1 MMGFWDAR
9 ENIKSKP
16 SVQRRTERVINYA
29 MEKYSIG
36 IGQAI
41 EKIMQENLYMILLE
55 ELKRIY
61 PDIQDIQ
68 NAS

>member
-1 MMGFWDAR
+1 MASSNFWDGR

-16 SVQRRTERVINYA
+16 SVERRTERVLNHV

-36 IGQAI
+36 IGQAM
-41 EKIMQENLYMILLE
+41 EKVMRENIWDEMIS
-55 ELKRIY
+55 ELSEMY
-61 PDIQDIQ
+61 PDIT

>member
-1 MMGFWDAR
+1 MASNNFWDRR

-16 SVQRRTERVINYA
+16 SVELRTERVINHV
-29 MEKYSIG
+29 MQKYSIG

-41 EKIMQENLYMILLE
+41 EKIMRESLWE
-55 ELKRIY
+55 ETISELSELY
-61 PDIQDIQ
+61 PDIS

>member
-1 MMGFWDAR
+1 MASSNFWDRR

-16 SVQRRTERVINYA
+16 SVELRTARVLDHV

-41 EKIMQENLYMILLE
+41 EKVMRENLWDEMIS
-55 ELKRIY
+55 ELSELY
-61 PDIQDIQ
+61 PDFSS
-68 NAS
+68 AS